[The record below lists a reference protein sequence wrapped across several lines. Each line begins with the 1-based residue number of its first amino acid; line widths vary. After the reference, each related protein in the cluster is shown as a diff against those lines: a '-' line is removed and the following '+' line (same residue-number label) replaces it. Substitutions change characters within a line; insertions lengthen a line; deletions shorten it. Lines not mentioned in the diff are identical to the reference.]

1 MNHVVD
7 NFNFSA
13 SATRIIAKKQI
24 MHFQIFQNKN
34 QIIQTQNQEVVK
46 ATYVIASYSKKW
58 V

>member
-7 NFNFSA
+7 NFKFSA

-24 MHFQIFQNKN
+24 MHFQNKN
-34 QIIQTQNQEVVK
+34 RIIQTQNQEVVK